1 MASTRQSAQADSGEL
16 TRHPA
21 QDVQH
26 DTKTRHAHNKQRVRP
41 HRTTPQQSDAAI
53 VSAIAAIDTRG
64 DRRLA
69 DCAANISI
77 EAWVQRVRGAT
88 LPPWTAGID
97 IVDLTHVPR
106 PDPRDHSCV
115 GARLTLFWAQWGDG
129 EAARQLCDMAQDI
142 CSTDTRQWH
151 LAPAQLRRDVAL
163 WHPIVAHANNIS
175 VRVFVPVL
183 AEIMANAAGDGPT
196 CVVCM
201 CEPPAMVIEPCGHL
215 CLCADDWQ
223 HLVQGPRRSLK
234 CPLCRSP
241 ADAAWRVR
249 SLFAHDEPAIEKP
262 TVGMS
267 GPPDLSADPQRGD
280 VEIDFASIVNDPAR
294 SLELIRLLTIYRL
307 LTGEIEPGAIS
318 GSRYGGFTYFNT
330 ATYVS
335 RQQDRTIDNDNV
347 AYEESICVWGGG
359 GMATGID
366 LANQTKD
373 KAAAMAV
380 AVATTVL
387 LRAAVATTT
396 MMTTG
401 YQASLKTATAAAIAM
416 MMTARM
422 TTLNQQGRPLLG
434 WNRPVCPLQA
444 TTLNSSPRR
453 PACLTTL
460 PLTRS
465 WPPRAISLR
474 PSKHSVDCLLL
485 CGPLSL
491 SLSLSLFSPLCTK
504 NIPSFFLV
512 FLHFVAKRKRDIGQ
526 ILCTQKEIHPMPLAH

>member
-41 HRTTPQQSDAAI
+41 HRTTSQQSDAAI

-163 WHPIVAHANNIS
+163 WHPIVAHANNIP

-183 AEIMANAAGDGPT
+183 AEIMAGAAGDGPM

-262 TVGMS
+262 AVGMS

-280 VEIDFASIVNDPAR
+280 VEIDFASIVNDLHFTPNPAR

-330 ATYVS
+330 AAYRS
-335 RQQDRTIDNDNV
+335 GQSDQRQG
-347 AYEESICVWGGG
+347 SGGG
-359 GMATGID
+359 DDSATESSSGDDDDDDDDGIPGLVEDSDSSSDSDDDDDDDEDDDTEPARQTSVGMESTGLPFTSDDIELVASQARVPHD
-366 LANQTKD
+366 VAFDALLAAEGNIIE
-373 KAAAMAV
+373 AI
-380 AVATTVL
+380 
-387 LRAAVATTT
+387 
-396 MMTTG
+396 
-401 YQASLKTATAAAIAM
+401 QA
-416 MMTARM
+416 
-422 TTLNQQGRPLLG
+422 
-434 WNRPVCPLQA
+434 
-444 TTLNSSPRR
+444 
-453 PACLTTL
+453 
-460 PLTRS
+460 
-465 WPPRAISLR
+465 
-474 PSKHSVDCLLL
+474 L
-485 CGPLSL
+485 C
-491 SLSLSLFSPLCTK
+491 
-504 NIPSFFLV
+504 
-512 FLHFVAKRKRDIGQ
+512 
-526 ILCTQKEIHPMPLAH
+526 